1 MVQYKHPILPEF
13 NIGNNPESAKTTHNP
28 THKWLN
34 RNVGAIGTIM
44 VCPFFQNGMNF
55 SGPVNL
61 SLPLGIQ
68 SLIGFVSGGQLVTSV
83 TVLITFIIIG
93 VLVGGSR

>member
-1 MVQYKHPILPEF
+1 
-13 NIGNNPESAKTTHNP
+13 
-28 THKWLN
+28 
-34 RNVGAIGTIM
+34 
-44 VCPFFQNGMNF
+44 
-55 SGPVNL
+55 
-61 SLPLGIQ
+61 LGIQ